1 MNPSP
6 APQEPGVVITA
17 HEMYQELRQVH
28 DEVKGL
34 RSDFRDLAKDRQDH
48 ESRLRALE
56 ARVWQA
62 SGAAIILGALAG
74 YAAQVIAR

>member
-1 MNPSP
+1 MPPSE
-6 APQEPGVVITA
+6 EPGIVITA
-17 HEMYQELRQVH
+17 HEMYQELREVH

-34 RSDFRDLAKDRQDH
+34 RSDFRELARDRSDH

-74 YAAQVIAR
+74 YVAQVLSR

>member
-1 MNPSP
+1 MPPEES
-6 APQEPGVVITA
+6 GVVITT

-28 DEVKGL
+28 DEVREM
-34 RSDFRDLAKDRQDH
+34 RSDFREFTRDRQDH

-74 YAAQVIAR
+74 YVAQFIGR